1 MDIFD
6 PTTITRGSKCVLIGA
21 QNVGKTTM
29 ILRLLPMLDLRQVH
43 VHTNDEYAIP
53 RYEKQGYD
61 VVEEYN
67 EAAECDAIVL
77 DHFSYHEE
85 LCTDKFRRLM
95 QQNRATVF
103 ITMLYGMT
111 PAYAFDYI
119 FLFPTPIVNIQR
131 RLFDFYCRPGLF
143 QSLDDFGQI
152 LLRETKWIDNNGFT
166 RIKEGAC
173 IVIAHQNLIAKYS
186 NK

>member
-6 PTTITRGSKCVLIGA
+6 PMTIPKGSKCVLIGA

-29 ILRLLPMLDLRQVH
+29 ILRLLPMLDLRRVH

-77 DHFSYHEE
+77 DYFSCHEE
-85 LCTDKFRRLM
+85 LRTDKFRRLM

-111 PAYAFDYI
+111 PAYAFDYV

-131 RLFDFYCRPGLF
+131 RLFDFYCSPGLF
-143 QSLDDFGQI
+143 QSLDEFGQI